1 MCKLCAANYQLI
13 YRGASYMKQYKD
25 ITSKENPI
33 YKLIK
38 ALSQK
43 KVRESSGLFLIEG
56 TRLLEEANN
65 RGIKIKYLI
74 INETVKNVPKI
85 NQGCQVLRLPNNLFK
100 KISDT
105 VSPQGIIAVAEQIE
119 ISLADIIL
127 NVNPLVVV
135 LNGLQDPGNLGT
147 IIRTSAA
154 AGATA
159 VLLTEGTVDLY
170 NPKVIRSTMGSL
182 FQVPIIN
189 GLDDSEAVKWLN
201 YHSINIMVADL
212 DGEEYYYSANL
223 KKPFALV
230 IGNENRGTNDIWR
243 KAAYKK
249 IKIPLLGSTE
259 SLNAS
264 VATGI
269 ILYEAVRQRLSK

>member
-1 MCKLCAANYQLI
+1 
-13 YRGASYMKQYKD
+13 MKQYKD
-25 ITSKENPI
+25 ITSKENLI

-43 KVRESSGLFLIEG
+43 KVRESNRLFLIEG
-56 TRLLEEANN
+56 SKLLEEANS
-65 RGIKIKYLI
+65 RGVKIKYLI
-74 INETVKNVPKI
+74 INETVENVPKI
-85 NQGCQVLRLPNNLFK
+85 NRGCQVLRLPHNLFK
-100 KISDT
+100 EVSDT
-105 VSPQGIIAVAEQIE
+105 VSPQGIIAVVEQIE
-119 ISLADIIL
+119 IPLADIIL
-127 NVNPLVVV
+127 GANPLVVV

-182 FQVPIIN
+182 FQLPIVN
-189 GLDDSEAVKWLN
+189 GLDDEEAVKWLSHN
-201 YHSINIMVADL
+201 SINIIVADL
-212 DGEEYYYSANL
+212 DSEEYYYSVNL

-230 IGNENRGTNDIWR
+230 IGNENRGPNDIWR
-243 KAAYKK
+243 KAACKQ
-249 IKIPLLGSTE
+249 IKIPILGSTE

-269 ILYEAVRQRLSK
+269 ILYEAVRQRWCKSGFLFSQE

>member
-1 MCKLCAANYQLI
+1 
-13 YRGASYMKQYKD
+13 MKQYKD
-25 ITSKENPI
+25 ITSKENSI

-56 TRLLEEANN
+56 TRIVEEANN
-65 RGIKIKYLI
+65 RGVKIKYLI
-74 INETVKNVPKI
+74 INETAENVPKI
-85 NQGCQVLRLPNNLFK
+85 NQGCQVLRLPDNLFK
-100 KISDT
+100 KVSDT

-119 ISLADIIL
+119 ISLADITLGTNSMI
-127 NVNPLVVV
+127 VV

-154 AGATA
+154 AGVTA

-189 GLDDSEAVKWLN
+189 GLDDNEAVRWLN
-201 YHSINIMVADL
+201 YNSINIMVADL
-212 DGEEYYYSANL
+212 EGEEYYYSANL
-223 KKPFALV
+223 KEPFALV
-230 IGNENRGTNDIWR
+230 IGNENRGTNDTWR
-243 KAAYKK
+243 KAAYKR
-249 IKIPLLGSTE
+249 IKIPILGVTE

-269 ILYEAVRQRLSK
+269 ILYDAVRQRLYK

>member
-1 MCKLCAANYQLI
+1 
-13 YRGASYMKQYKD
+13 MKQYKD
-25 ITSKENPI
+25 ITSRENPI

-38 ALSQK
+38 TLSQK
-43 KVRESSGLFLIEG
+43 KVRESSGLFFIEG

-65 RGIKIKYLI
+65 RGVKIKYLI
-74 INETVKNVPKI
+74 INKTAENVPKI

-105 VSPQGIIAVAEQIE
+105 VSPQGIIAVAEQTE
-119 ISLADIIL
+119 ISLTDIML
-127 NVNPLVVV
+127 GLNPLIVV

-154 AGATA
+154 VGATA

-189 GLDDSEAVKWLN
+189 VFDDEAVKWLSH
-201 YHSINIMVADL
+201 HSINIMVADL

-223 KKPFALV
+223 KEPFALV
-230 IGNENRGTNDIWR
+230 IGNENRGPNNIWM
-243 KAAYKK
+243 KAACKK
-249 IKIPLLGSTE
+249 IKIPILGSTE

-269 ILYEAVRQRLSK
+269 ILYDAVRQRLDK

>member
-1 MCKLCAANYQLI
+1 
-13 YRGASYMKQYKD
+13 MKQYKD
-25 ITSKENPI
+25 ITSRENSI

-43 KVRESSGLFLIEG
+43 KVRENSGLFLIEG

-65 RGIKIKYLI
+65 KGVKIKYLI
-74 INETVKNVPKI
+74 INETAENVPKI
-85 NQGCQVLRLPNNLFK
+85 NQGCQVLRLSNNLFK

-119 ISLADIIL
+119 ISLTDITLGTNSI
-127 NVNPLVVV
+127 VVV

-189 GLDDSEAVKWLN
+189 GLDDDEAVKWLN
-201 YHSINIMVADL
+201 DNSINIMIADL
-212 DGEEYYYSANL
+212 EGEEYYYSANL
-223 KKPFALV
+223 KEPFALV
-230 IGNENRGTNDIWR
+230 VGNENRGPNDIWR

-249 IKIPLLGSTE
+249 IKIPILGTTE

-264 VATGI
+264 VAAGI
-269 ILYEAVRQRLSK
+269 ILYDAVRQRLYK

>member
-1 MCKLCAANYQLI
+1 
-13 YRGASYMKQYKD
+13 MKQYKY
-25 ITSKENPI
+25 ITSRENPI
-33 YKLIK
+33 YKLII

-43 KVRESSGLFLIEG
+43 KVRESNGLFLIEG
-56 TRLLEEANN
+56 SRLLEEANN
-65 RGIKIKYLI
+65 RGVKIKYLI
-74 INETVKNVPKI
+74 IDETVESVPKI
-85 NQGCQVLRLPNNLFK
+85 NQNCQVLRLPDNLFRK
-100 KISDT
+100 VSDT
-105 VSPQGIIAVAEQIE
+105 VSPQGIIAVLEQRE

-127 NVNPLVVV
+127 NTNPLVVV

-154 AGATA
+154 AGVTA

-182 FQVPIIN
+182 FQVPIVN
-189 GLDDSEAVKWLN
+189 GLDDNEIVEWLN
-201 YHSINIMVADL
+201 HNAIDIMVADL
-212 DGEEYYYSANL
+212 DGEEYYHSANL
-223 KKPFALV
+223 KEPLALV
-230 IGNENRGTNDIWR
+230 IGNENKGPNDIWK

-249 IKIPLLGSTE
+249 IKIPILESTE

-264 VATGI
+264 VAGGI

>member
-1 MCKLCAANYQLI
+1 V
-13 YRGASYMKQYKD
+13 KQYKD
-25 ITSKENPI
+25 ITSKGNSI
-33 YKLIK
+33 YKLLK
-38 ALSQK
+38 GLNQK

-74 INETVKNVPKI
+74 INETA
-85 NQGCQVLRLPNNLFK
+85 LFK

-119 ISLADIIL
+119 TSLEDITL
-127 NVNPLVVV
+127 GTNSLVVV

-147 IIRTSAA
+147 IIRTVAA

-189 GLDDSEAVKWLN
+189 GLDDDEAVKWLN
-201 YHSINIMVADL
+201 YNSINIMVADL

-223 KKPFALV
+223 RKSFALV
-230 IGNENRGTNDIWR
+230 IGNENRGPNDIWR

-249 IKIPLLGSTE
+249 IKIPILGSTE

-264 VATGI
+264 VAAGI
-269 ILYEAVRQRLSK
+269 ILYDAVRQRLYK

>member
-1 MCKLCAANYQLI
+1 
-13 YRGASYMKQYKD
+13 MKQYKNV
-25 ITSKENPI
+25 TSRENSI

-38 ALSQK
+38 TLSQK
-43 KVRESSGLFLIEG
+43 KVRESSRLFLIEG
-56 TRLLEEANN
+56 TRLVEEANN
-65 RGIKIKYLI
+65 KGIKIKYLI
-74 INETVKNVPKI
+74 IDETVKNVPKI
-85 NQGCQVLRLPNNLFK
+85 NQGCQVLRLPNNLFRE
-100 KISDT
+100 ISDT
-105 VSPQGIIAVAEQIE
+105 VSPQGVIAVAEQIE

-127 NVNPLVVV
+127 GVNPLVVV

-154 AGATA
+154 AGAAA

-189 GLDDSEAVKWLN
+189 GLDDNEAVEWLN
-201 YHSINIMVADL
+201 HHSINIMVADL

-223 KKPFALV
+223 KESFALV
-230 IGNENRGTNDIWR
+230 IGNENRGPNDIWK

-249 IKIPLLGSTE
+249 VKIPILGSTE

-264 VATGI
+264 VAAGI
-269 ILYEAVRQRLSK
+269 ILYDAVRQRLRK

>member
-1 MCKLCAANYQLI
+1 
-13 YRGASYMKQYKD
+13 MKQYKD

-56 TRLLEEANN
+56 IKLLEEANN
-65 RGIKIKYLI
+65 KGVKIKYLI
-74 INETVKNVPKI
+74 VNETVESVSKI
-85 NQGCQVLRLPNNLFK
+85 NQDCQVLRLPGNLFK

-105 VSPQGIIAVAEQIE
+105 VSPQGIIAVAEQTE

-127 NVNPLVVV
+127 SANPLIVV

-154 AGATA
+154 VGATA
-159 VLLTEGTVDLY
+159 ALLTKGTVDLY

-189 GLDDSEAVKWLN
+189 GINDDETVKWLSH
-201 YHSINIMVADL
+201 HSINIMVADL
-212 DGEEYYYSANL
+212 DGEEYYHSANFKEPL
-223 KKPFALV
+223 ALV
-230 IGNENRGTNDIWR
+230 IGNENRGPSNIWR

-249 IKIPLLGSTE
+249 IKIPILGSTE

>member
-1 MCKLCAANYQLI
+1 
-13 YRGASYMKQYKD
+13 MKQYKD
-25 ITSKENPI
+25 ITSRENSI

-43 KVRESSGLFLIEG
+43 KVRENSGLFLIEG

-65 RGIKIKYLI
+65 RGVKIKYLV
-74 INETVKNVPKI
+74 INETAENVPKI
-85 NQGCQVLRLPNNLFK
+85 NQDCQVLRLSNNLFK
-100 KISDT
+100 KVSDT

-119 ISLADIIL
+119 ISLAGITLGTNSI
-127 NVNPLVVV
+127 VVV

-159 VLLTEGTVDLY
+159 VLLTKGTVDLY

-182 FQVPIIN
+182 FQVPIVN
-189 GLDDSEAVKWLN
+189 GLDDDEAIKWLN
-201 YHSINIMVADL
+201 HNSINIMVADL

-223 KKPFALV
+223 KEPFSLV
-230 IGNENRGTNDIWR
+230 IGNENKGPNDIWG
-243 KAAYKK
+243 KAACKK
-249 IKIPLLGSTE
+249 IKIPILGATE

-264 VATGI
+264 VAAGI
-269 ILYEAVRQRLSK
+269 ILYDAVRQRLYK

>member
-1 MCKLCAANYQLI
+1 M
-13 YRGASYMKQYKD
+13 
-25 ITSKENPI
+25 
-33 YKLIK
+33 
-38 ALSQK
+38 
-43 KVRESSGLFLIEG
+43 
-56 TRLLEEANN
+56 
-65 RGIKIKYLI
+65 
-74 INETVKNVPKI
+74 PKI

-100 KISDT
+100 KVSDT
-105 VSPQGIIAVAEQIE
+105 ISPQGIIAVAEQIE

-127 NVNPLVVV
+127 GTNPLVVV

-182 FQVPIIN
+182 FQVPIVN
-189 GLDDSEAVKWLN
+189 GLDDNEAVKWLN
-201 YHSINIMVADL
+201 YNSINIMLADL
-212 DGEEYYYSANL
+212 EGEEYYYSVNL
-223 KKPFALV
+223 KEPFALV
-230 IGNENRGTNDIWR
+230 IGNENRGPNNIWK
-243 KAAYKK
+243 KAAYIK
-249 IKIPLLGSTE
+249 IKIPILGSTE

-269 ILYEAVRQRLSK
+269 ILYDAVRQRLYK